1 MMHTYSNW
9 WVNGAVVV
17 ATLLAITLCVLLHF
31 EGLVFVSRK
40 LPRINTPARI
50 KVTFVIASIL
60 ALHVAEIWIF
70 GIIEWCLLFLPDF
83 GTIAGQPHIHMFDV
97 IYLSA
102 STFTTVGYGDL
113 TPYGPIRF
121 MLGTEALTGFV
132 LITWSAS
139 FTYLEMERLWR
150 KP

>member
-1 MMHTYSNW
+1 MITAYHNW
-9 WVNGAVVV
+9 WINGSVVF
-17 ATLLAITLCVLLHF
+17 ATLLAICLCVLLHF
-31 EGLVFVSRK
+31 EGLIFVSRK
-40 LPRINTPARI
+40 LPRIHTASRL
-50 KVTFVIASIL
+50 KVIFVIASIL

-83 GTIAGQPHIHMFDV
+83 GSLAGQTHLHLFDV

-102 STFTTVGYGDL
+102 VTFTTVGYGDL
-113 TPYGPIRF
+113 TPNGPIRF

-139 FTYLEMERLWR
+139 FTYLEMDRLWR
-150 KP
+150 NP